1 MSGKGRR
8 MCVCEVGCRGGEQK
22 RQGTFESLKTHR
34 AVAGGWKEEVK
45 LESPNP
51 TGPCR
56 MQSGV

>member
-1 MSGKGRR
+1 M
-8 MCVCEVGCRGGEQK
+8 CEVGCRGGGQK